1 MGGHCLV
8 GEKIREKGKVSK
20 RSRDVGSLM
29 MEELNFDKFA
39 MSRNQ
44 MTRRRITINHQ
55 YRDFPLKFSHLAY
68 LEFDMC

>member
-44 MTRRRITINHQ
+44 MTRCRITINHQ
-55 YRDFPLKFSHLAY
+55 YL
-68 LEFDMC
+68 